1 MKKDITL
8 SDEQKKTVIDQWKN
22 GKTPM
27 IKDLIVAAFPN
38 LDEKFYD
45 GRSNYGRAVKAYLA
59 EKGLEAGVTSKYVK
73 KTFSL
78 TEEQKEF
85 IYNNCSTMKALE
97 MTRELF
103 GFKVSPLDQKHK
115 EVKKYLSTIDNKVI
129 FSDVIKED
137 TEPQDYTPPK
147 TEQKAITK
155 INKYV
160 HDGLDKNNLKSI
172 EKKCIA
178 KLIGYMHTYRFI
190 HQISTYTAVKN
201 KDLFESSFVRYT
213 YDKPDLT
220 QEEVDQYITLS
231 AEMVIGANIQVRVE
245 RLQEL
250 LDQCAEETDGKKIAM
265 SLTESIGT
273 AQTEY
278 NQCINRQTK
287 LLNELKEKRSQRL
300 SKEIKE
306 NASILNL
313 VEMWKEEESRV
324 KMIKLAE
331 LRKNS
336 LKEEMERLSTLDEIK
351 CRIMGLTEEEVL
363 NG

>member
-8 SDEQKKTVIDQWKN
+8 SNDQKKAVIDLWN
-22 GKTPM
+22 DEEPPM
-27 IKDLIVAAFPN
+27 IKDLIIAAFP
-38 LDEKFYD
+38 DIDKKFYD
-45 GRSNYGRAVKAYLA
+45 GRSIYGKAVKSYLA
-59 EKGLEAGVTSKYVK
+59 EKGLQAGVTSKYIK
-73 KTFSL
+73 KICEL
-78 TEEQKEF
+78 TEQQEEF

-103 GFKVSPLDQKHK
+103 GSSVTPLDQKHK
-115 EVKKYLSTIDNKVI
+115 KVKEYLQTIDNKVI
-129 FSDVIKED
+129 FSDIIKED
-137 TEPQDYTPPK
+137 VSTKDYIPPK

-160 HDGLDKNNLKSI
+160 HEGLDKNNLKTSDR
-172 EKKCIA
+172 KAIA

-190 HQISTYTAVKN
+190 HQISTYTAIKN
-201 KDLFESSFVRYT
+201 KELFESSFVRYT
-213 YDKPDLT
+213 HDKPDLT

-313 VEMWKEEESRV
+313 VEMWKSEESRV

-331 LRKNS
+331 LRKKS
-336 LKEEMERLSTLDEIK
+336 LKEEVDRLSSLDEIK
-351 CRIMGLTEEEVL
+351 CRIMGLTEDEVL